1 MPRDLAM
8 AALYHLQGGGW
19 VMLPLAAVS
28 LWMWYLILRKAWEFH
43 SLRRVERAASED
55 GGTIHMPAWQRAVVE
70 GFAADRTGN
79 DALDRKLIQTLA
91 NKELARSERGIETIL
106 LLAGIA
112 PLLGLL
118 GTVGGMISTFDSILE
133 FGTGNAR
140 AMSAGISAA
149 LITTQSGLVVAVPGL
164 LAGTILM
171 RRAHKL
177 RSRAECFCITAQD
190 APPAQEAQA

>member
-1 MPRDLAM
+1 MPHDLAM
-8 AALYHLQGGGW
+8 TTLYHLRGGGW

-43 SLRRVERAASED
+43 SLRREEQA
-55 GGTIHMPAWQRAVVE
+55 GGQGGDIPIPAWQRAVID
-70 GFAADRTGN
+70 GFAAHRTGN
-79 DALDRKLIQTLA
+79 DALDCKLIKALA
-91 NKELARSERGIETIL
+91 DKELARSERGIKTIL

-118 GTVGGMISTFDSILE
+118 GTVGGMITTFDSILE

-140 AMSAGISAA
+140 ALSSGISAA

-164 LAGTILM
+164 LAGTTLM
-171 RRAHKL
+171 RRASNL
-177 RSRAECFCITAQD
+177 RARAQCFCIAAQD
-190 APPAQEAQA
+190 AIPAPEAQA